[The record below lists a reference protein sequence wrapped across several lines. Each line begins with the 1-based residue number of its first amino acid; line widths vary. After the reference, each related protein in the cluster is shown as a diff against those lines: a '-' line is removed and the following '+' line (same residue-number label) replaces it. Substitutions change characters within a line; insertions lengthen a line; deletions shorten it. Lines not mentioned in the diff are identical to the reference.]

1 MRRHLHPSTRLIL
14 SAILVIDILVFFA
27 YYALS
32 QQQAIHSQE
41 KTHETYTNAT
51 YGVTFQ
57 YPSKYTLSETKITD
71 STLGTGRMITLLEKG
86 VTIPQAGEGPTAI
99 TLAIYEN
106 KLATLADE
114 HPLDTWVRAT
124 PESNFKLAT
133 QTIPNKLTIA
143 GNEARAY
150 AWDGL
155 YQGISYVTHNND
167 TVLMFSVTYNGQG
180 DTEKREDILSILKT
194 LKLSRGTAS
203 VTTSFTGTY
212 ECLPHKDKDGIHT
225 MECAFGIATDD
236 GVHYAIDLQDVPEYM
251 NTSMGSRIQVSGIY
265 VPLEA
270 ISSTRWST
278 YDIKG
283 IVRVS
288 SFRKL

>member
-14 SAILVIDILVFFA
+14 SAILVIDVLVFFA

-32 QQQAIHSQE
+32 QQQAMHKE
-41 KTHETYTNAT
+41 ERLHETYTNAT
-51 YGVTFQ
+51 YGVTFK
-57 YPSKYTLSETKITD
+57 YPSTYILSETKITD
-71 STLGTGRMITLLEKG
+71 SSLADGRMITLLEKG
-86 VTIPQAGEGPTAI
+86 VTIPEAGEGPTAI

-106 KLATLADE
+106 NLATLPDE
-114 HPLDTWVRAT
+114 HPLDTWIRVT

-133 QTIPNKLTIA
+133 QAIPNKLTIA

-155 YQGISYVTHNND
+155 YQGISYVISHNN
-167 TVLMFSVTYNGQG
+167 TILMFSVTYNGQG
-180 DTEKREDILSILKT
+180 DTQKREDVTSILKSLT
-194 LKLSRGTAS
+194 LNRGTAS

-212 ECLPHKDKDGIHT
+212 GCLPHKDKGAVQT

-251 NTSMGSRIQVSGIY
+251 NTDMGSRIQVSGIY